1 MIKKILIVLCVFVF
15 LIGAGVFLYPSFRTA
30 AQKQTA
36 QAEIQR
42 FENAIQEQNE
52 QAEAGAEEE
61 RIYPDLWE
69 ACCAYNR
76 NLYLTKQRNW
86 TEENQKNPA
95 LNPADFDYT
104 GSCFA
109 YLSIPEIGME
119 YPIFLGANRENLNQ
133 GAAHLGQTSLPIGGE
148 NTHCVI
154 AGHRSWSGAVMFRGL
169 EELTEGST
177 IYITNPWETL
187 TYTVRSVRTAGPKKS
202 DELTIQEG
210 RDLLT
215 IFTCS
220 YPNTRRLIVTCERSD
235 PLD

>member
-1 MIKKILIVLCVFVF
+1 
-15 LIGAGVFLYPSFRTA
+15 
-30 AQKQTA
+30 
-36 QAEIQR
+36 
-42 FENAIQEQNE
+42 
-52 QAEAGAEEE
+52 
-61 RIYPDLWE
+61 
-69 ACCAYNR
+69 
-76 NLYLTKQRNW
+76 
-86 TEENQKNPA
+86 
-95 LNPADFDYT
+95 
-104 GSCFA
+104 
-109 YLSIPEIGME
+109 ME
-119 YPIFLGANRENLNQ
+119 YPIYLGANRENLNQ

-187 TYTVRSVRTAGPKKS
+187 TYTVQSVRTADPNKS

-220 YPNTRRLIVTCERSD
+220 YPNSKRVIVTCERSEG
-235 PLD
+235 LERS